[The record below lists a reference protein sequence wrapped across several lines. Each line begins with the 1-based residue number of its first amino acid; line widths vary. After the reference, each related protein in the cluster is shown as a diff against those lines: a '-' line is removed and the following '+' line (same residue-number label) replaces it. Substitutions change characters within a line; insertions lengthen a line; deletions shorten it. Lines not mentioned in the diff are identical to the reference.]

1 MLIETCNELD
11 IALANLNKFCDTRFA
26 NSVRFVFIN
35 IRKDF
40 AAIKQCLYQ
49 IWNCGKN
56 GDSKDRDK
64 AGDALRLHN
73 SIVNKKFCMV
83 LSGVADIYDM
93 FGILVCL
100 YQKVCI
106 MPHERYDSFK
116 NIMINF
122 QVMIDTIDHS
132 NCIRLSREQSVAANK
147 DSETKVKCMW
157 PRYHKDLI
165 ELRES
170 SSYRG
175 VKIKNA
181 TYKQMY

>member
-1 MLIETCNELD
+1 
-11 IALANLNKFCDTRFA
+11 
-26 NSVRFVFIN
+26 
-35 IRKDF
+35 
-40 AAIKQCLYQ
+40 
-49 IWNCGKN
+49 
-56 GDSKDRDK
+56 
-64 AGDALRLHN
+64 
-73 SIVNKKFCMV
+73 MV

-147 DSETKVKCMW
+147 DSETTVKCMW

-181 TYKQMY
+181 TYKQMYQTRLSTAASIPKDPLDQAKDNLFLLVKELKKGLSETVYPEEKNKLLKTVES